1 MLNGDVRRH
10 GRGFSIDP
18 AGFIVPANAVTTEC
32 NIFRPAVIRTFCWS
46 NFRIKN
52 ESELTVFIQ
61 GFSFAA
67 ISRADRSAVTTS
79 PFIAIRLI
87 QRACQPAI
95 RPIRFFPKKSIAKQ
109 TLCRLARFISL
120 QNSRRKSVTLSC
132 YNFGKK
138 LPFLSVVLW
147 KFIIE
152 MFLISRCV
160 VLTIRFTVLLQD
172 VTH

>member
-1 MLNGDVRRH
+1 LT
-10 GRGFSIDP
+10 GF
-18 AGFIVPANAVTTEC
+18 V
-32 NIFRPAVIRTFCWS
+32 
-46 NFRIKN
+46 
-52 ESELTVFIQ
+52 
-61 GFSFAA
+61 
-67 ISRADRSAVTTS
+67 SR
-79 PFIAIRLI
+79 
-87 QRACQPAI
+87 
-95 RPIRFFPKKSIAKQ
+95 
-109 TLCRLARFISL
+109 
-120 QNSRRKSVTLSC
+120 QNSRQKSVTLAC